1 MTVSGEKMANKIKM
15 LLLKKNN
22 TENITSVL
30 QKFIHIF
37 QVTGL
42 QTKKTN
48 KKTLRL
54 LKLKRERERN
64 YNQQYKN
71 SKFK

>member
-30 QKFIHIF
+30 QKLIHIF

-48 KKTLRL
+48 KKNTQA
-54 LKLKRERERN
+54 LKT
-64 YNQQYKN
+64 
-71 SKFK
+71 